1 MDKTVADI
9 TYEQNLRIQRA
20 LLKQKRDI
28 DNNKVVAVVLVIIAV
43 MALI

>member
-28 DNNKVVAVVLVIIAV
+28 DNNKVVAVVLVVIAV

>member
-28 DNNKVVAVVLVIIAV
+28 DNNKVVAVVLVVIAV
-43 MALI
+43 ALIL

>member
-1 MDKTVADI
+1 MDDI